1 MHVVAVVNTKGGV
14 GKTTL
19 SASLAVRAAQES
31 KRVAMVDMDPQKSL
45 VEWWA
50 RRGRS
55 ENPTIFEGAAT
66 ARDAVEALALNGY
79 DWVFVDGPPAFLSL
93 IQEII
98 EVATFVLIPVKPSM
112 VDLLATQDAV
122 SLARDAHATHLA
134 VVNDVGPRERAA
146 ETARDFLFSV
156 GVPIAETQ
164 IVHRISHIA
173 AMTVGK
179 SAAEVNKGKDKAATN
194 EIDALWKEVK
204 AGAQAAQRTK
214 LRRAANE

>member
-1 MHVVAVVNTKGGV
+1 MRQQLPSPVRRARR
-14 GKTTL
+14 
-19 SASLAVRAAQES
+19 ASGAGEQEGRHGRPGPPES
-31 KRVAMVDMDPQKSL
+31 G

-146 ETARDFLFSV
+146 E
-156 GVPIAETQ
+156 AEL
-164 IVHRISHIA
+164 HC
-173 AMTVGK
+173 
-179 SAAEVNKGKDKAATN
+179 
-194 EIDALWKEVK
+194 LP
-204 AGAQAAQRTK
+204 
-214 LRRAANE
+214 

>member
-1 MHVVAVVNTKGGV
+1 MHVIAVVNTKGGV

-19 SASLAVRAAQES
+19 AAALAVRAAQES

-55 ENPTIFEGAAT
+55 ENPTIFEGADT
-66 ARDAVEALALNGY
+66 ARDAVEALSLHGY
-79 DWVFVDGPPAFLSL
+79 DWVFIDGPPAFLSL
-93 IQEII
+93 VQEII
-98 EVATFVLIPVKPSM
+98 EVATFILIPVKPSM

-122 SLARDAHATHLA
+122 SLARDANAAHLC

-146 ETARDFLFSV
+146 ETAREFLFSV

-173 AMTVGK
+173 AMTLGK
-179 SAAEVNKGKDKAATN
+179 SAAEVNKGKDKAAKD
-194 EIDALWKEVK
+194 EIEALWQEVK
-204 AGAQAAQRTK
+204 TAAKAAQRAK
-214 LRRAANE
+214 LRRTANG